1 MSRNRLLVGG
11 LVIVA
16 ALVIA
21 YFAFVYPPVSKEDTS
36 GAIGVANKYRNEQIT
51 DKDVML
57 KGQEDSGS
65 GGVRAD
71 VSRGEGRDVRPDDER
86 ASGERV
92 RDRTRRK

>member
-1 MSRNRLLVGG
+1 MGRNKLLVGG

-51 DKDVML
+51 DSDVML
-57 KGQEDSGS
+57 KEDEDAIAAAMAVMSPEAKAALFEKS
-65 GGVRAD
+65 
-71 VSRGEGRDVRPDDER
+71 SF
-86 ASGERV
+86 
-92 RDRTRRK
+92 